1 MLKAYATHISV
12 FPWRK
17 LHCTGFAV
25 HYFRQQSMLA
35 ISVLWRRKKNSTRY
49 ESATLFCYTTMET
62 EVNRES
68 RRPPTTKTDREYW
81 QMDMCSRNFRGGCG
95 WVGGSSIGR
104 TKIASE
110 LYKALEEYT
119 AYVTAC
125 KTGSNYKLDSD
136 RLTAK
141 RVISTGHN
149 CQPGILRI
157 LQQMS
162 WTSLYKA
169 KDFEKASTHDTY
181 KLLYS
186 SEHNAVA
193 LFPGNVEHP
202 NLPNVHCKLIMMR
215 DTNMYAMENG
225 WWASFPLQLQHLGC
239 LQRTSMRLKKDSTE

>member
-1 MLKAYATHISV
+1 MHLKFPRPTVLKAYTTHISV

-125 KTGSNYKLDSD
+125 KTGSNYILDSD
-136 RLTAK
+136 RLIK
-141 RVISTGHN
+141 ELFQLVIIVSQAFCGFCSKCHE
-149 CQPGILRI
+149 PVYIKLRI
-157 LQQMS
+157 LRRHPLMTHTNCFTALSTMLWHCFQGVWSTQAFQMCTVS
-162 WTSLYKA
+162 WSWCVILMCMQWRMDDERA
-169 KDFEKASTHDTY
+169 FLCSC
-181 KLLYS
+181 
-186 SEHNAVA
+186 N
-193 LFPGNVEHP
+193 
-202 NLPNVHCKLIMMR
+202 I
-215 DTNMYAMENG
+215 
-225 WWASFPLQLQHLGC
+225 
-239 LQRTSMRLKKDSTE
+239 